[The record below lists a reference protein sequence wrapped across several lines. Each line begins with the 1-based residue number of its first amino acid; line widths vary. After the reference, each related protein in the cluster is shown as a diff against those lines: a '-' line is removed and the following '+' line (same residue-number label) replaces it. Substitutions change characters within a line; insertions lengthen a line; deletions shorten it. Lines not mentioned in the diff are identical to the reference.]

1 MVGLPLFKVSA
12 FGDSG
17 LRIQFGETI
26 SPETNQQIRS
36 FVVLLEQEKIYGI
49 LEWIPTYTALSIVYD
64 PYVISYADLEQ
75 FVMNLKEKM
84 ARIDL
89 PKAEVVH
96 IPTCYGGDKGPDLAQ
111 VADHNGLTEEEV
123 VKIHSGTNY
132 LIYMMGFT
140 PGFPYLG
147 GMSKKIATPRLTV
160 PRPKIAPGSV
170 GIAGEQT
177 GIYSMET
184 PGGWQII
191 GRTPLKLYDPDR
203 DPPILLKAG
212 NYIRFHPVSEE
223 EYEDILE
230 TVRNGTFHPHVEQY
244 REEEDGNAG

>member
-1 MVGLPLFKVSA
+1 MFKVSA
-12 FGDSG
+12 FGDRG
-17 LRIQFGETI
+17 LRLQFGETI
-26 SPETNQQIRS
+26 SPKTNQRIRS
-36 FVVLLEQEKIYGI
+36 FSALLEQEKIHGI

-64 PYVISYADLEQ
+64 PYEISYAELEQ
-75 FVMNLKEKM
+75 YVMDLKEKM
-84 ARIDL
+84 TRIDL

-147 GMSKKIATPRLTV
+147 GMSKKIATPRLTA
-160 PRPKIAPGSV
+160 PRAKIAPGSV

-212 NYIRFHPVSEE
+212 NYIKFHPVSEE
-223 EYEDILE
+223 EYEDIE
-230 TVRNGTFHPHVEQY
+230 EAVRNGTFHPHVEQY